1 MMDGVELASILWN
14 GLVNRLSKPGLHR
27 YGPEGHVRK
36 EQRLEAETGVRPT
49 FFEVY
54 LKARKGTDPDRPEQ
68 LIDEG
73 AMEKMAKYAEYF
85 KRSHGDDV
93 DFLKEPLDVAVAYDA
108 GGGLP
113 HGRIGLG
120 DGYVDR
126 EAYSRRRSSSAS
138 SSRSQSTA
146 ETNELK
152 EQLRRT
158 QEQMQ
163 QMQQQMQYLMMAQF
177 LAGVAP
183 DLSSVCRSNHKVP
196 RVAKHIFHHLRDSWR
211 CWAHLGLEAKLLQVF
226 SHKCRRSVRGGRL
239 RQHHFLH
246 QQRVPV
252 KERLMAT
259 YFSI

>member
-1 MMDGVELASILWN
+1 
-14 GLVNRLSKPGLHR
+14 
-27 YGPEGHVRK
+27 
-36 EQRLEAETGVRPT
+36 
-49 FFEVY
+49 
-54 LKARKGTDPDRPEQ
+54 
-68 LIDEG
+68 
-73 AMEKMAKYAEYF
+73 MEKMAKYAEYF

-177 LAGVAP
+177 LAGGSTGSQFGMPQQSQGSESGQAYIPPPQGFMVMLGASRSGGQASTGVLPQMPPFGPWWQTPPAP
-183 DLSSVCRSNHKVP
+183 FPPPAAGSRQGTPDGDIFFNLSGGGTSGGGASGGGSNH
-196 RVAKHIFHHLRDSWR
+196 D
-211 CWAHLGLEAKLLQVF
+211 
-226 SHKCRRSVRGGRL
+226 
-239 RQHHFLH
+239 
-246 QQRVPV
+246 
-252 KERLMAT
+252 MAMD
-259 YFSI
+259 